1 MGHRGVS
8 GIPDVRSPYSA
19 GLYFRQ
25 LRYEQESV
33 SHDDSTLGPKT
44 LLPFVV
50 FHLNRVRETMIGTI
64 AGLLHHS

>member
-19 GLYFRQ
+19 ELYFQQ

-33 SHDDSTLGPKT
+33 GYDDSTLGPKT
-44 LLPFVV
+44 LLPFAN
-50 FHLNRVRETMIGTI
+50 FIWTESEKR
-64 AGLLHHS
+64 